1 MNTLI
6 YCEGLLVTFCFMN
19 ASLPKMKNRIS
30 HNLYQILSTIFLCRS
45 KMDILIDESSDGE
58 EIKNDKTSSSVNN
71 HSSDI

>member
-1 MNTLI
+1 
-6 YCEGLLVTFCFMN
+6 MN